1 MCTVYR
7 PNIPIYLYKSHGGK
21 ANQQSEYKKRV
32 TIVKNLLSFIFSWA
46 PIITQWYFAVF
57 CNLLKIYFNI

>member
-1 MCTVYR
+1 MCTVYG

-32 TIVKNLLSFIFSWA
+32 TIVKNLLSFLFSWA
-46 PIITQWYFAVF
+46 QLNNSMIF
-57 CNLLKIYFNI
+57 CCLL